1 MVQVNEQKCETQYE
15 TVYEEVCEG
24 GAPQQPQCTTV
35 QVTRLGKYLLNS
47 DSLFKVSRY

>member
-35 QVTRLGKYLLNS
+35 QVIS
-47 DSLFKVSRY
+47 FI